1 MRHSAL
7 IAVALTAASIMALPR
22 AALAETVHVQ
32 LTGYEEVPALSS
44 AATGAFRAFID
55 DAAGTIRYRLSYS
68 GLTGDV
74 VMGHIHFGQLSL
86 NGGISV
92 WLCQT
97 AGFVDPTGLAPTCV
111 QSGTVTGLL
120 TQANVIGPT
129 GQGIAPAQF
138 DEIVAAI
145 RAGVAYVNVH
155 SSVFLGGEI
164 RGQL

>member
-7 IAVALTAASIMALPR
+7 IAAALTTASIVALPSV
-22 AALAETVHVQ
+22 ALAETVHVQ
-32 LTGYEEVPALSS
+32 LTSYEEVPALSS

-55 DAAGTIRYRLSYS
+55 DAAGTIRYQLSYS

-74 VMGHIHFGQLSL
+74 AMGHIHFGQLSV

-120 TQANVIGPT
+120 TQANVSGPA
-129 GQGIAPAQF
+129 GQGIAPAEF

-145 RAGVAYVNVH
+145 RSGVAYVNVH

>member
-1 MRHSAL
+1 MLRPAH
-7 IAVALTAASIMALPR
+7 IAAAIAAASIAPLPR

-32 LTGYEEVPALSS
+32 LTSYEEVPALSS
-44 AATGAFRAFID
+44 AANGSFRAFID

-68 GLTGDV
+68 GLEGDV
-74 VMGHIHFGQLSL
+74 AMAHIHFGQLSV

-97 AGFVDPTGLAPTCV
+97 ANFTDPTGLAPTCV

-120 TQANVIGPT
+120 TQANVVGPA
-129 GQGIAPAQF
+129 GQGIPAAQF
-138 DEIVAAI
+138 AEVVAAM
-145 RAGVAYVNVH
+145 RAGIAYVNVH
-155 SSVFLGGEI
+155 SSAFLSGEI